1 MFISDQ
7 EPLLVK
13 KIVYR
18 YYNLSELITKPTKL
32 KMLYIARQGEWRQII
47 NENNMID
54 NITTE
59 YKDFVEVEKT
69 WFEGKTHRSQ
79 ILQMRNTDILLG
91 YHGAA
96 FVNIMFMMPYSGFI
110 EILSPIVQRPYYML
124 MSNKTRIVYRS
135 VVNNTVAD
143 FSKKPPL
150 DGRDYNIFVNIDIVM
165 KYTKDLINTVTKMKY
180 EPVLLY
186 DCFLDTHTNGHH
198 FD

>member
-59 YKDFVEVEKT
+59 CKDFVEVEKT

-96 FVNIMFMMPYSGFI
+96 FVNIMFMMPHSGFI
-110 EILSPIVQRPYYML
+110 EFFSPIARPRYYDM
-124 MSNKTRIVYRS
+124 MAIKTQLAYRCLTR
-135 VVNNTVAD
+135 NTFD
-143 FSKKPPL
+143 RSKKRPR
-150 DGRDYNIFVNIDIVM
+150 DGRNINIFVDVNKVVEYVNELAEIVNNQ
-165 KYTKDLINTVTKMKY
+165 KYKVVNVI
-180 EPVLLY
+180 
-186 DCFLDTHTNGHH
+186 
-198 FD
+198 